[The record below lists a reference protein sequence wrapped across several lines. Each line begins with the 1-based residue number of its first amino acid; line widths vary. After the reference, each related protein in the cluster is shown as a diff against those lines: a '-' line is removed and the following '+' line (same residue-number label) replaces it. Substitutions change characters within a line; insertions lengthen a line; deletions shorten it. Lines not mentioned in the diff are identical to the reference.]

1 MTTGEEEENVCPNG
15 AAGKTTPVRK
25 GRGQTKGGQKLFS
38 AGAGATKMKGT
49 GERDS
54 MLLKENY
61 NMRMLF
67 IISNCDSNQSKHIF
81 TSEIRRLRMECNQ
94 KVAFRPECVYSLQ
107 MVEPLKKTLFTHV

>member
-67 IISNCDSNQSKHIF
+67 IISNCDSN
-81 TSEIRRLRMECNQ
+81 
-94 KVAFRPECVYSLQ
+94 
-107 MVEPLKKTLFTHV
+107 